1 MHRPETAEDI
11 ALVGLHAYLPHYKRT
26 KRKPEPLLEFVIGW
40 LRRNVPTHRNKASFI
55 QFDSGQFL
63 LKDGK
68 MTGLYDFEFSMI
80 GDPMVDIATM
90 GMRDSIEP
98 LGSPLAD
105 LCRHYE
111 EEIGSASCREGVCRY
126 V

>member
-40 LRRNVPTHRNKASFI
+40 LRRNVPTNRIKASFI

-63 LKDGK
+63 LKAGK
-68 MTGLYDFEFSMI
+68 MTGLYDFEFSMMV
-80 GDPMVDIATM
+80 DPMVDIATT
-90 GMRDSIEP
+90 GLRSSIEP
-98 LGSPLAD
+98 FGTTMDD
-105 LCRHYE
+105 LNR
-111 EEIGSASCREGVCRY
+111 
-126 V
+126 

>member
-1 MHRPETAEDI
+1 MRLDA
-11 ALVGLHAYLPHYKRT
+11 
-26 KRKPEPLLEFVIGW
+26 
-40 LRRNVPTHRNKASFI
+40 
-55 QFDSGQFL
+55 GQFL

-111 EEIGSASCREGVCRY
+111 AVTGEKVDHDVVTFHVLQFAALGTMPFAGQVAPPVPGDPHSNNLLFHLPPRQVL
-126 V
+126 